1 MRASVLSVTLIG
13 ARGSVLAPDVFV
25 SLDLSKMRLGEPR
38 MKVVRTVRHWIAS
51 AACCGL
57 LAAMASASAG
67 SPLSWQFTDVTASA
81 GAGTQFRFEFGYSQT
96 RDMMPGGAAAGDI
109 DNDGD
114 IDLIVPQGDY
124 LPLKLLLN
132 RGDGTFESAA
142 DTHGLSII
150 GNVAAGAMLADLDGN
165 GYVDLVLTGLRGFG
179 IRLYLNNGGQ
189 FTEATAAWGLGTAT
203 FDAFSAAAG
212 DVDGDGRLD
221 LAVSHW
227 DNANYAP
234 GHAGHL
240 WKNQGGS
247 LLDISTSAGLGILQ
261 GPGLDLTFTPILAD
275 MDGDHQPDLLW
286 ASDFKTTRAFHNLG
300 GGVFEAWDASQFDD
314 ENGMGGDVGDF
325 DNDGDLDWFVSSIY
339 DPAGVPVGGQGFT
352 GNRLYRNDGGG
363 NFTDVSEAAGVRQ
376 GFWGWGSCMVDFD
389 LDGWLDIYHVNGN
402 PFGIG
407 SVFNNDP
414 SRMFVNQGNG
424 IFAEDSVS
432 LGVADTGQ
440 GRGIA
445 CFDYDRDGDLD
456 IYVTNNEGTARL
468 FRNDSPAGRH
478 GLGVALRQTGPNT
491 QAIGAELKLWL
502 GGSVRLQVM
511 LAGRGFLSS
520 SPTEAHFGLGNASH
534 ADALDIRWPDGR
546 TTRIAWPQAQALL
559 VIDDPGRI
567 FAEGMD
573 GPAL

>member
-1 MRASVLSVTLIG
+1 MGGESKAVLI
-13 ARGSVLAPDVFV
+13 RR
-25 SLDLSKMRLGEPR
+25 K
-38 MKVVRTVRHWIAS
+38 RHWISIS
-51 AACCGL
+51 ACLGL
-57 LAAMASASAG
+57 LLASTSASAG
-67 SPLSWQFTDVTASA
+67 TPAPWQFTDVTASA
-81 GAGTQFRFEFGYSQT
+81 GVSAQYLFEFGYSQT
-96 RDMMPGGAAAGDI
+96 RDMMPGGVAAGDI

-124 LPLKLLLN
+124 LPLRLFLN
-132 RGDGTFESAA
+132 QGDGSFVSAA
-142 DTHGLSII
+142 SDHGLSIV
-150 GNVAAGAMLADLDGN
+150 GDVAAGAMLADLDGN
-165 GYVDLVLTGLRGFG
+165 GYLDLVLTGLRGFG
-179 IRLYLNNGGQ
+179 IRLYLNSGGQ
-189 FTEATAAWGLGTAT
+189 FTEATAAWGLASTT
-203 FDAFSAAAG
+203 FDSYSAAAA
-212 DVDGDGRLD
+212 DIDGDGRLD

-240 WKNQGGS
+240 WQNSGS
-247 LLDISTSAGLGILQ
+247 SLTDISTSAGLGILQ

-275 MDGDHQPDLLW
+275 MDGDHRPDLLIS
-286 ASDFKTTRAFHNLG
+286 SDFKTTRAFHNLG
-300 GGVFEAWDASQFDD
+300 NGHFEAWDARQFDD

-339 DPAGVPVGGQGFT
+339 DPAGVPLGGQGFT

-376 GFWGWGSCMVDFD
+376 GYWGWGSCMVDFD

-402 PFGIG
+402 PFGLG

-424 IFAEDSVS
+424 SFVEQSAA
-432 LGVADTGQ
+432 LGVADTEQ
-440 GRGIA
+440 GRGIV

-456 IYVTNNEGTARL
+456 IYVSNNEGSARL
-468 FRNDSPAGRH
+468 YRNDSPAGRH
-478 GLGVALRQTGPNT
+478 GLGVALRQPGPNSH
-491 QAIGAELKLWL
+491 AIGAELKLRL
-502 GGSVRLQVM
+502 GGNTRIQVM
-511 LAGRGFLSS
+511 LAGRGYLSS
-520 SPTEAHFGLGNASH
+520 SPTEAHFGLGSASH

-546 TTRIAWPQAQALL
+546 TTRIAYPQAQPLL